1 MNSPLTFV
9 IDESLSPLL
18 VQKLRYLG
26 YEAVAVREI
35 GLRGAMD
42 IDIVKWAQQRNA
54 VIITA
59 DLDFGELW
67 YWNYSGQLGVI
78 ILRLLSSQRLSAQ
91 KAAIEYLHQKE
102 VLRYSDINKS
112 LIITTGHRYRI
123 RTLKSL

>member
-54 VIITA
+54 V
-59 DLDFGELW
+59 
-67 YWNYSGQLGVI
+67 NYC
-78 ILRLLSSQRLSAQ
+78 RP
-91 KAAIEYLHQKE
+91 
-102 VLRYSDINKS
+102 
-112 LIITTGHRYRI
+112 
-123 RTLKSL
+123 